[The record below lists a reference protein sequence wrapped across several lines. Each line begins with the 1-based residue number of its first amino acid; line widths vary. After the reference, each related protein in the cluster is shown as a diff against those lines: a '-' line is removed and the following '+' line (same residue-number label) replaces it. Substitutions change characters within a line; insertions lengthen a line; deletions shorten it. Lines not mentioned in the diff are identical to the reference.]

1 MSNKYDFSFNVS
13 ALTDFKNEN
22 TAVVQEL
29 MFSPTT
35 IASGIEL
42 IVGQK
47 GDFALNT
54 LANDVYLSAAA
65 CGWTVDASN
74 SVIFGQSTVELESLE
89 LKQAL
94 CPQTL
99 TTKWVS
105 QLMRAGSN
113 PEELPFEQYIVDGI
127 VSKLGVEIE
136 KMFWRGNKSTGVDNL
151 SLVDGMAKYL
161 TGKGSIFVND
171 ASGDITV
178 SNVIDKVNALVLSM
192 PDEILERTD
201 LAIYMGPDTYRTYVA
216 ALIKSQYPIDNTSQT
231 KPYGKS
237 LMIPGYDIEA
247 IMTVGLSGTGFMY
260 ATSKANLVA
269 GTDAMSD
276 SENIEVWYSKD
287 NDEYRLKTTFKFGVG
302 CYFPQFVA
310 HNNPAITA

>member
-22 TAVVQEL
+22 TGVVQEL

-47 GDFALNT
+47 GDFTLNT
-54 LANDVYLSAAA
+54 LSNDIYLSAAS
-65 CGWTVDASN
+65 CGWTPDASN
-74 SVIFGQSTVELESLE
+74 SIIFGQQTVELESLE

-113 PEELPFEQYIVDGI
+113 PEELPFEQYIVDG
-127 VSKLGVEIE
+127 VASKLGVEIE
-136 KMFWRGNKSTGVDNL
+136 KMFWKGNKSTGTDNL
-151 SLVDGMAKYL
+151 ALVNGMAKYL
-161 TGKGSIFVND
+161 TGKGSVFVND
-171 ASGDITV
+171 ASATISV
-178 SNVIDKVNALVLSM
+178 SNVIQSVNDIVLAI
-192 PDEILERTD
+192 PDEILDRQD
-201 LAIYMGPDTYRTYVA
+201 LAIYMGPDVYRTYVA
-216 ALIKSQYPIDNTSQT
+216 ALIKSQYPIDNESQT

-237 LMIPGYDIEA
+237 LMIPGYNIEA
-247 IMTVGLSGTGFMY
+247 IMTVGLSGTNFMY

-302 CYFPQFVA
+302 CYFPQFVV